1 MKISNIIVSNE
12 NLNNLTA
19 TVSFDIS
26 ETTKKV
32 DVLIKIN
39 GNEFRQILTNQT
51 AENIVYDIKNDLQLG
66 INYVNIKLA
75 HENEEYVSE
84 TFLIKLKSNPII
96 EGFSCPYSD
105 SKGKFEL
112 NFTLRGDELFV
123 YRIDLKLD
131 DNEYQEI
138 MSCQV
143 QGEKKYVAT
152 STVGN
157 HTCKLRLYDGYDIYE
172 TESFSFEITNQKPI
186 LSNVLVTGMLNNG
199 SASIHYAVKDI
210 ENSELTHTLT
220 IDGRNTKINPTKVD
234 KFCSYDING
243 LSVGKHN
250 CYISV
255 SDGIDTVMSEVFEIE
270 IFISTTNKKTIL
282 QQAKARYDRAYRS
295 LKDIILSVVSDGIF
309 DYDIE
314 NAIIQKAQEYYA
326 ETYSEFNK
334 IAQQSIDIIGN
345 NKNEMTKRDLES
357 QLNEVDR
364 AILSLED
371 TMETTFR
378 DGILTDTEKDIL
390 RNNLDLVAKE
400 KNDIDRDYET
410 LYNNVDLVDPTK
422 TKLLNAYNEF
432 IKAHNNLVLDVDR
445 IINKM
450 GIIDDNDKD
459 GLSSLFEVWR
469 GALGNYRV
477 ASLESIDSIAKKR
490 VDDSADV
497 LTKRWSDLQVDLNG
511 IKLEVGSLEE
521 RVENVVVNVDTSVQT
536 VQIMY
541 YLSES
546 VTELKGGT
554 WLDVAPTWEQG
565 KYMWSKT
572 VTHLTN
578 GDKTETKPVCIAG
591 AKGQD
596 GVNAIQYYTWVR
608 YSSNEDGS
616 NMTSEPNENTVYIG
630 IAVNKTSKT
639 PSENKEDYSWSKFM
653 GDDGVNGKD
662 GKDGT
667 TTYTWIKYADDSN
680 GNGLSNDPTNKEY
693 IGFAYNKT
701 TATESTNPSDYKWSL
716 IKGTDGIN
724 AIQYY
729 TWVRYSNSSDGSNM
743 TSEPNENTVYIGIA
757 VNKTSKTPSENKED
771 YSWSKFMGDDGV
783 DGKDGSTTYT
793 WIKYADNASG
803 SGLSDSPTNKEY
815 IGFAYNKL
823 TPTEST
829 NPSDYKWSLIKGTD
843 GINATQYYTWVRY
856 SSNADG
862 SNMTSEP
869 NEDTIYIGIAVNKTS
884 KMPSEN
890 KEDYAWSKFIGDDG
904 VDGKDGST
912 TYTWIKYADD
922 SSGNGL
928 SDNPTNKKYIG
939 FAYNKTTA
947 TESTKASDYTWSLIK
962 GSDGKDGIQYYT
974 WVRYSNSS
982 DGSNMYT
989 TPNDNT
995 LYIGIAVNKTSATPS
1010 TNKSDYTWSKFKGAD
1025 GVNGK
1030 DGVDGTTTYT
1040 WIKYADNSS
1049 GSGLSDS
1056 PTNKTYIGFAYNKN
1070 TPTESTNPS
1079 DYIWS
1084 LIKGADGKD
1093 GIQYYT
1099 WVKYSDNA
1107 DGTGLYDT
1115 PKDSTLYIGIAV
1127 NKTSK
1132 TESTN
1137 KSDYTWSKFKGADGV
1152 KGEDGVDGTTTYTW
1166 IKYADNS
1173 SGSGLS
1179 DSPTNKTYIG
1189 FAYNK
1194 NTPTESTNASD
1205 YAWSLIKGADGIDG
1219 VNGTDGVGVK
1229 NIVELYYLST
1239 SKTTQT
1245 GGSWVTTCPTWV
1257 AGKYLWTRTKVEYT
1271 DGTIKYTNPLCDTS
1285 WEKTNEL
1292 NTNVQTIT
1300 KKVSDVE
1307 VKTDSITSTVSTMQT
1322 NVTNLGTRVTN
1333 AETKVT
1339 QLDNKITSSVTED
1352 DVKSIIEQS
1361 PTEIRY
1367 GFNDI
1372 SDYVTISSSGLT
1384 VNRGSVACDLL
1395 CTPSGHDPII
1405 KLFGSDGN
1413 CAIDATKRYNS
1424 GWGTAIRL
1432 KWDDY
1437 NYYYISDNVATI
1449 YQYGYESFTFQTDST
1464 YRDKSKIITPNGI
1477 LIFDGSNTYDIYDNA
1492 NKRLTYEGVP
1502 IVLQKSKFIETSSVG
1517 GGGSWYDKDRPGSG
1531 LYFTSGTT
1539 IGMYAGKTTSSTAT
1553 GMFTFFWDTDSN
1565 PVMRATHTSKNLT
1578 FGVSGLYYAGGLV
1591 LTSSNYTSY
1600 CASSS
1605 HTHSNY
1611 ASSSHT
1617 HSYAS
1622 TSHTHNYASSSHTH
1636 NYASSSHSHSGYV
1649 STSSSSSF
1657 KSGSHDPYSTNTY
1670 NLGYSSYRWQQVAA
1684 KNIYADYCSGS
1695 DVSIKENIRYIKPTN
1710 VSLFSMDDEPEE
1722 ILNPNSD
1729 NDINLGVSGIDLYE
1743 FVKNDLKLCEYN
1755 YNDDYIRNGET
1766 GEAIKTNFDNKI
1778 GFIAQDLQDSYVGQL
1793 IVGEWEGQL
1802 SYNLNNYVS
1811 VLGGALQYEI
1821 STRDAQIESLE
1832 STISDLEER
1841 IKELENKLK

>member
-39 GNEFRQILTNQT
+39 GGEFRRVLTNQT
-51 AENIVYDIKNDLQLG
+51 AENIVYNIKNDLQLG

-220 IDGRNTKINPTKVD
+220 IDGNSAKINPTKVD
-234 KFCSYDING
+234 KFCSYDISG

-250 CYISV
+250 CYISI
-255 SDGIDTVMSEVFEIE
+255 SDGIDTVISEAFEIE

-295 LKDIILSVVSDGIF
+295 LKDIILSVVSDGMF

-314 NAIIQKAQEYYA
+314 NAIIQKAQEYYT

-334 IAQQSIDIIGN
+334 IAQQSIDIIGS

-357 QLNEVDR
+357 QLGDVDR
-364 AILSLED
+364 AISSLED
-371 TMETTFR
+371 TMGTTFR

-400 KNDIDRDYET
+400 KSDIDRDYET

-432 IKAHNNLVLDVDR
+432 INAHNNLVLDVDR
-445 IINKM
+445 IINKI

-497 LTKRWSDLQVDLNG
+497 LTKRWSDLQVDLDG

-578 GDKTETKPVCIAG
+578 GTKTETKPVCIAG

-596 GVNAIQYYTWVR
+596 GINAIQYYTWVR

-616 NMTSEPNENTVYIG
+616 NMTSEPNEDTVYIG

-653 GDDGVNGKD
+653 GDDGVDGKD
-662 GKDGT
+662 GKDGKDGS

-693 IGFAYNKT
+693 IGFAYNKLT
-701 TATESTNPSDYKWSL
+701 STESTNPSDYKWSL

-743 TSEPNENTVYIGIA
+743 TSEPNADTVYIGIA
-757 VNKTSKTPSENKED
+757 VNKTSKTPSTNKSD
-771 YSWSKFMGDDGV
+771 YTWSKFMGDDGV
-783 DGKDGSTTYT
+783 NGTNGKDGVTTYT
-793 WIKYADNASG
+793 WIKYADNANG
-803 SGLSDSPTNKEY
+803 GGLSDNPINKTY
-815 IGFAYNKL
+815 IGFAYNK
-823 TPTEST
+823 TTATEST
-829 NPSDYKWSLIKGTD
+829 NPSDYKWSLIKGAD
-843 GINATQYYTWVRY
+843 GINAIQYYTWVRY

-862 SNMTSEP
+862 SDMTSEP

-884 KMPSEN
+884 S
-890 KEDYAWSKFIGDDG
+890 
-904 VDGKDGST
+904 
-912 TYTWIKYADD
+912 
-922 SSGNGL
+922 
-928 SDNPTNKKYIG
+928 
-939 FAYNKTTA
+939 
-947 TESTKASDYTWSLIK
+947 
-962 GSDGKDGIQYYT
+962 
-974 WVRYSNSS
+974 
-982 DGSNMYT
+982 
-989 TPNDNT
+989 
-995 LYIGIAVNKTSATPS
+995 TPS
-1010 TNKSDYTWSKFKGAD
+1010 TNKSDYTWSKFRGSD
-1025 GVNGK
+1025 GVKGE
-1030 DGVDGTTTYT
+1030 DGTTTYT
-1040 WIKYADNSS
+1040 WIKYADSAN

-1056 PTNKTYIGFAYNKN
+1056 PTNKTYIGFAYNKT
-1070 TPTESTNPS
+1070 TPTESTNAS
-1079 DYIWS
+1079 DYKWSLIKGANGKDAIQYYTWVKYSDNADGAGLYDTPNDNTLYIGIAVNKTSKTESTNKSDYSWSKFRGADGVKGKDGVNGTNGKDGTTTYTWIKYADNASGSGLSDNPTNKTYIGFAYNKTTATESTNASDYTWS

-1093 GIQYYT
+1093 ATQYYT

-1152 KGEDGVDGTTTYTW
+1152 KGKDGVNGTTTYTW
-1166 IKYADNS
+1166 IKYADNA

-1179 DSPTNKTYIG
+1179 DSPIGKTYIG

-1194 NTPTESTNASD
+1194 TTATESTNASD
-1205 YAWSLIKGADGIDG
+1205 YAWSLIKGTDG
-1219 VNGTDGVGVK
+1219 VNGVNGADGVGVK

-1245 GGSWVTTCPTWV
+1245 GGSWVTTCPTWEE
-1257 AGKYLWTRTKVEYT
+1257 GKYLWTRTKVEYT
-1271 DGTIKYTNPLCDTS
+1271 DGTEKYTDPLCDTS

-1322 NVTNLGTRVTN
+1322 SVTNLGTRVTN
-1333 AETKVT
+1333 AESKVT

-1367 GFNDI
+1367 GFNNI

-1449 YQYGYESFTFQTDST
+1449 YQYGYESFMFQTDPT
-1464 YRDKSKIITPNGI
+1464 YRDKSRIMTPNGT
-1477 LIFDGSNTYDIYDNA
+1477 LVFDGSNSYDIYDSE
-1492 NKRLTYEGVP
+1492 NKRLIYDGNQ
-1502 IVLQKSKFIETSSVG
+1502 IVLQRSKFVETASVG
-1517 GGGSWYDKDRPGSG
+1517 GGGSYYDKDRPGSG
-1531 LYFTSGTT
+1531 LCFSGGTMVG
-1539 IGMYAGKTTSSTAT
+1539 IYAGKTSSSTAT
-1553 GMFTFFWDTDSN
+1553 AMFSLFWDTDAN
-1565 PVMRATHTSKNLT
+1565 PVIKAVHTSKNLT
-1578 FGVSGLYYAGGLV
+1578 FGYSGLYYDGDIVITGG
-1591 LTSSNYTSY
+1591 NYTSY
-1600 CASSS
+1600 CAKAS

-1622 TSHTHNYASSSHTH
+1622 TSH
-1636 NYASSSHSHSGYV
+1636 SHSDYMPTK
-1649 STSSSSSF
+1649 STTTLW
-1657 KSGSHDPYSTNTY
+1657 SGSHSPYKTLTY
-1670 NLGYSSYRWQQVAA
+1670 NLGWSQERWAQIASRDV
-1684 KNIYADYCSGS
+1684 YADYCSAS
-1695 DVSIKENIRYIKPTN
+1695 DINFKENIKYLKSDN
-1710 VSLFSMDDEPEE
+1710 VSLFSSDEEE
-1722 ILNPNSD
+1722 DLLKPNEET
-1729 NDINLGVSGIDLYE
+1729 NINLGITSNDLYE
-1743 FVKNDLKLCEYN
+1743 FTKNELRLCEYN
-1755 YNDDYIRNGET
+1755 YTDDYSRSSET
-1766 GEAIKTNFDNKI
+1766 GEVIRTNFENKL
-1778 GFIAQDLQDSYVGQL
+1778 GFIAQDIQNTKVGSL

-1821 STRDAQIESLE
+1821 AIRDAQIESLE

>member
-39 GNEFRQILTNQT
+39 GGEFRRVLTNQT
-51 AENIVYDIKNDLQLG
+51 AENIVYNIKNDLQLG

-157 HTCKLRLYDGYDIYE
+157 HTCKLRLYDGYDTYE

-220 IDGRNTKINPTKVD
+220 IDGSSKKINPTKVD
-234 KFCSYDING
+234 KFCSYDISG

-250 CYISV
+250 CYISI
-255 SDGIDTVMSEVFEIE
+255 SDGIDTVISEAFEIE

-282 QQAKARYDRAYRS
+282 QQAKTRYDRAYRS

-309 DYDIE
+309 DYDVE
-314 NAIIQKAQEYYA
+314 NAIIQKAQEYYT

-334 IAQQSIDIIGN
+334 IAQQSIDIIGS

-357 QLNEVDR
+357 QLGDVDR
-364 AILSLED
+364 AISSLED
-371 TMETTFR
+371 TMGTTFR

-400 KNDIDRDYET
+400 KSDIDRDYET
-410 LYNNVDLVDPTK
+410 LYNNADLVDPTK

-432 IKAHNNLVLDVDR
+432 INAHNNLVLDVDR
-445 IINKM
+445 IINKT

-497 LTKRWSDLQVDLNG
+497 LTKRWSDLQVDLDG

-578 GDKTETKPVCIAG
+578 GNKTETKPVCIAG

-596 GVNAIQYYTWVR
+596 GINAIQYYTWVR

-616 NMTSEPNENTVYIG
+616 NMTSEPNE
-630 IAVNKTSKT
+630 
-639 PSENKEDYSWSKFM
+639 D
-653 GDDGVNGKD
+653 
-662 GKDGT
+662 
-667 TTYTWIKYADDSN
+667 
-680 GNGLSNDPTNKEY
+680 
-693 IGFAYNKT
+693 
-701 TATESTNPSDYKWSL
+701 
-716 IKGTDGIN
+716 
-724 AIQYY
+724 
-729 TWVRYSNSSDGSNM
+729 
-743 TSEPNENTVYIGIA
+743 TVYIGIA

-783 DGKDGSTTYT
+783 DGKDGKDGSTTYT
-793 WIKYADNASG
+793 WIKYADDSNG
-803 SGLSDSPTNKEY
+803 NGLSNDPTNKKY

-823 TPTEST
+823 IATEST

-843 GINATQYYTWVRY
+843 GIDA
-856 SSNADG
+856 
-862 SNMTSEP
+862 
-869 NEDTIYIGIAVNKTS
+869 
-884 KMPSEN
+884 
-890 KEDYAWSKFIGDDG
+890 
-904 VDGKDGST
+904 
-912 TYTWIKYADD
+912 
-922 SSGNGL
+922 
-928 SDNPTNKKYIG
+928 
-939 FAYNKTTA
+939 
-947 TESTKASDYTWSLIK
+947 
-962 GSDGKDGIQYYT
+962 IQYYT

-982 DGSNMYT
+982 DGSNMYA
-989 TPNDNT
+989 TPKDST
-995 LYIGIAVNKTSATPS
+995 LYIGIAVNKTSSTPS
-1010 TNKSDYTWSKFKGAD
+1010 TNKSDYTWSKFRGSDGVKGEDGAD
-1025 GVNGK
+1025 GE
-1030 DGVDGTTTYT
+1030 TTYT
-1040 WIKYADNSS
+1040 WIKYADNAS
-1049 GSGLSDS
+1049 GGGLSDN
-1056 PTNKTYIGFAYNKN
+1056 PTNKTYIGFAYNK
-1070 TPTESTNPS
+1070 TTATESTNAS
-1079 DYIWS
+1079 DYAWS

-1093 GIQYYT
+1093 AIQYYT

-1115 PKDSTLYIGIAV
+1115 PNDNTLYIGIAV

-1137 KSDYTWSKFKGADGV
+1137 KSDYSWSKFKGADGV
-1152 KGEDGVDGTTTYTW
+1152 KGENGKDGVTTYTW
-1166 IKYADNS
+1166 IKYADNAN
-1173 SGSGLS
+1173 GSGLS
-1179 DSPTNKTYIG
+1179 DSPIGKTYIG
-1189 FAYNK
+1189 LAYNK
-1194 NTPTESTNASD
+1194 TTATESTNASD
-1205 YAWSLIKGADGIDG
+1205 YKWSLIKGTDGVDGIDG
-1219 VNGTDGVGVK
+1219 IGVK

-1245 GGSWVTTCPTWV
+1245 GGSWVTTCPKWV
-1257 AGKYLWTRTKVEYT
+1257 EGKYLWTRTKVEYT
-1271 DGTIKYTNPLCDTS
+1271 DGTIKYTDPLCDTS

-1322 NVTNLGTRVTN
+1322 SVTNLGTRVTN

-1361 PTEIRY
+1361 PTEIKY

-1372 SDYVTISSSGLT
+1372 SDYVTISTSGLT

-1413 CAIDATKRYNS
+1413 CAIDATKRYNT

-1449 YQYGYESFTFQTDST
+1449 YQYGYESFMFQTDPT
-1464 YRDKSKIITPNGI
+1464 YRDKSRIATPNGT
-1477 LIFDGSNTYDIYDNA
+1477 LVFDGSNTYDIYDSE
-1492 NKRLTYEGVP
+1492 NKRLIYDGNQV
-1502 IVLQKSKFIETSSVG
+1502 VLQRSKFVETASVG
-1517 GGGSWYDKDRPGSG
+1517 GGGSYYAKDRPGSG
-1531 LYFTSGTT
+1531 LCFSGGTMVG
-1539 IGMYAGKTTSSTAT
+1539 IYAGKTSSSTAT
-1553 GMFTFFWDTDSN
+1553 AMFSLFWDTDAN
-1565 PVMRATHTSKNLT
+1565 PVIKAVHTSKNLT
-1578 FGVSGLYYAGGLV
+1578 FGYSGLYYDGNIVITGG
-1591 LTSSNYTSY
+1591 NYTTY
-1600 CASSS
+1600 CAKSS
-1605 HTHSNY
+1605 HTHSGY

-1617 HSYAS
+1617 HS
-1622 TSHTHNYASSSHTH
+1622 NYASSSHTH
-1636 NYASSSHSHSGYV
+1636 NYASSSHSHSGYMP
-1649 STSSSSSF
+1649 TSSSTTLW
-1657 KSGSHDPYSTNTY
+1657 SGSHSPYNTLSY
-1670 NLGYSSYRWQQVAA
+1670 NLGWSQERWKQMCA
-1684 KNIYADYCSGS
+1684 KDVYADYCSAS
-1695 DVSIKENIRYIKPTN
+1695 DINFKENIKYLKSDN
-1710 VSLFSMDDEPEE
+1710 VSLFSSDEEE
-1722 ILNPNSD
+1722 DLLKPNEET
-1729 NDINLGVSGIDLYE
+1729 NINLGITSSDLYE
-1743 FVKNDLKLCEYN
+1743 FTKNELRLCEYN
-1755 YNDDYIRNGET
+1755 YTDDYSRNSET
-1766 GEAIKTNFDNKI
+1766 GEVIRTNFENKL
-1778 GFIAQDLQDSYVGQL
+1778 GFIAQDIQNTKVGNL

-1821 STRDAQIESLE
+1821 TIRDAQIESLE